1 MRMLTIDDSLVAYQ
15 NDQLQRVPKTFH
27 RYMYDR
33 LPWEGRMVGLV
44 GPRGVGKSTLL
55 LQHMAESSDR
65 EQSLYVSADSLYLA
79 THTLVDLTD
88 SFVKYGGK
96 HLYIDEVHKYKNWSR
111 ELKQIYDTHPDLK
124 VTFTGSSILDIIDG
138 EADLSR
144 RAVIYTMQ
152 GLSFR
157 EYLALFHDI
166 HTPAYSLEQILAHET
181 HKPVDRPLA
190 YFKEYLHHGYYPFS
204 DAEDFP
210 LRIEQIVRQ
219 TIESDIAQY
228 ADLKASTARK
238 LIQLLGVISGIAP
251 MKPNADSLSQEVG
264 VSKNNI
270 SDYLVYLEKAGMIGL
285 LRDNTGGL
293 RGLGKVEKVYLDNP
307 SLMTVL
313 AFGKPDT
320 GSLRETFFYNQ
331 MRVQNHVLASRVSD
345 FTIGEY
351 TFEIGGRKKGK
362 QQIEDVPNGFIVKD
376 DIEYG
381 HHNVVPLWAFG
392 LNY

>member
-1 MRMLTIDDSLVAYQ
+1 MLTIDDSLVAYQ

-27 RYMYDR
+27 RYMFDR

-166 HTPAYSLEQILAHET
+166 HTPAYSLEQILAHEVA
-181 HKPVDRPLA
+181 KPVEHPLA
-190 YFKEYLHHGYYPFS
+190 YFKDYLQRGYYPFS
-204 DAEDFP
+204 NAEDFP

>member
-1 MRMLTIDDSLVAYQ
+1 MVAIDDSLVAYQ

-166 HTPAYSLEQILAHET
+166 HTPAYTLEQILAHET

-204 DAEDFP
+204 NAEDFP
-210 LRIEQIVRQ
+210 LRMEQIVRQ

-345 FTIGEY
+345 FAIGEY

-362 QQIEDVPNGFIVKD
+362 QQIEDVPNGFIVRD

>member
-1 MRMLTIDDSLVAYQ
+1 MLTIDDSLVAYQ

-124 VTFTGSSILDIIDG
+124 VTFAGSSILDIIDG

-166 HTPAYSLEQILAHET
+166 HTPAYTLEQILAHET

-204 DAEDFP
+204 NAEDFP
-210 LRIEQIVRQ
+210 LRMEQIVRQ

>member
-1 MRMLTIDDSLVAYQ
+1 MITIDDSLVAYQ
-15 NDQLQRVPKTFH
+15 NDQLQRVPKAFH

-33 LPWEGRMVGLV
+33 FPWEGRMVGLV

-65 EQSLYVSADSLYLA
+65 EQSMYISADSLYLA
-79 THTLVDLTD
+79 TLTLVDLTD

-166 HTPAYSLEQILAHET
+166 HTPAYSLEQILAHGVA
-181 HKPVDRPLA
+181 KPVDHPLA
-190 YFKEYLHHGYYPFS
+190 YFKDYLLRGYYPFS

-210 LRIEQIVRQ
+210 LRMEQIVRQ

-362 QQIEDVPNGFIVKD
+362 QQIEDVANGFIVKD

>member
-1 MRMLTIDDSLVAYQ
+1 MITIDDSLVAYQ
-15 NDQLQRVPKTFH
+15 NDQLQRVPKVFH

-33 LPWEGRMVGLV
+33 LPWESRMVGLV

-55 LQHMAESSDR
+55 LQHMADSTDR
-65 EQSLYVSADSLYLA
+65 EQSMYISADSLYLA

-166 HTPAYSLEQILAHET
+166 HTQPYSLEQILT
-181 HKPVDRPLA
+181 HDISKPVDHPLA
-190 YFKEYLHHGYYPFS
+190 YFKDYLQHGYYPFS
-204 DAEDFP
+204 DAGDFA
-210 LRIEQIVRQ
+210 LRMEQIVRQ

-293 RGLGKVEKVYLDNP
+293 RGLGKLEKVYIDNP
-307 SLMTVL
+307 GLMTVL

-320 GSLRETFFYNQ
+320 GNLRETFFYNQ
-331 MRVQNHVLASRVSD
+331 MRVQNNVLASRVSD

-362 QQIEDVPNGFIVKD
+362 KQIEDVANGFIVRD

-381 HHNVVPLWAFG
+381 HQNVVPLWAFG

>member
-1 MRMLTIDDSLVAYQ
+1 MVTIDDSLVAYQ

-27 RYMYDR
+27 RYIYDR
-33 LPWEGRMVGLV
+33 FPWEGRMVGLV

-65 EQSLYVSADSLYLA
+65 EQSMYISADSLYLA

-166 HTPAYSLEQILAHET
+166 HTPAYSLEQILAHEVA
-181 HKPVDRPLA
+181 KPVEHPLA
-190 YFKEYLHHGYYPFS
+190 FFKDYLQRGYYPFS
-204 DAEDFP
+204 EAEDFP
-210 LRIEQIVRQ
+210 LRMEQIVRQ

-345 FTIGEY
+345 FAIGEY

-362 QQIEDVPNGFIVKD
+362 QQIEDVANGFIVKD

>member
-1 MRMLTIDDSLVAYQ
+1 MVAIDDSLVAYQ

-157 EYLALFHDI
+157 EYLALFHNI
-166 HTPAYSLEQILAHET
+166 HTPAYTLEQILAHET

-190 YFKEYLHHGYYPFS
+190 YFKDYLHHGYYPFS
-204 DAEDFP
+204 NAEDFP
-210 LRIEQIVRQ
+210 LRMEQIVRQ

-313 AFGKPDT
+313 AFDKPDT

-331 MRVQNHVLASRVSD
+331 MRVQNRVLASRVSD

>member
-166 HTPAYSLEQILAHET
+166 HTPAYTLEQILAHET

-204 DAEDFP
+204 NAEDFP
-210 LRIEQIVRQ
+210 LRMEQIVRQ

-331 MRVQNHVLASRVSD
+331 MRVQNRVLASRVSD

>member
-1 MRMLTIDDSLVAYQ
+1 MVAIDDSLVAYQ
-15 NDQLQRVPKTFH
+15 NDQLQRVPNTFH
-27 RYMYDR
+27 RYMFDR

-166 HTPAYSLEQILAHET
+166 HTPAYSLEQILAHEVA
-181 HKPVDRPLA
+181 KPVEHPLA
-190 YFKEYLHHGYYPFS
+190 YFKDYLQRGYYPFS

-210 LRIEQIVRQ
+210 LRMEQIVRQ

-345 FTIGEY
+345 FTISEY

-362 QQIEDVPNGFIVKD
+362 QQIEDVPNGCIVKD

>member
-1 MRMLTIDDSLVAYQ
+1 MLTIDDSLVAYQ

-166 HTPAYSLEQILAHET
+166 HTPAYTLEQILAHET

-204 DAEDFP
+204 NAEDFP
-210 LRIEQIVRQ
+210 LRMEQIVRQ

-331 MRVQNHVLASRVSD
+331 MRVQNRVLASRVSD

>member
-1 MRMLTIDDSLVAYQ
+1 MVTIDDSLVAYQ

-33 LPWEGRMVGLV
+33 FPWEGRMVGLV

-65 EQSLYVSADSLYLA
+65 EQSMYVSADSLYLA
-79 THTLVDLTD
+79 THMLVDLTD

-166 HTPAYSLEQILAHET
+166 HTPAYSLEQILAHEVA
-181 HKPVDRPLA
+181 KPVEHPLA
-190 YFKEYLHHGYYPFS
+190 YFKDYLQRGYYPFS

-345 FTIGEY
+345 FTISEY

-362 QQIEDVPNGFIVKD
+362 QQIEDVANGFIVKD

>member
-1 MRMLTIDDSLVAYQ
+1 MLTIDDSLVAYQ

-166 HTPAYSLEQILAHET
+166 HTPAYTLEQILAHET
-181 HKPVDRPLA
+181 HKPVDHPLA

-204 DAEDFP
+204 NAEDFP
-210 LRIEQIVRQ
+210 LRMEQIVRQ

-313 AFGKPDT
+313 AFDKPDT

>member
-1 MRMLTIDDSLVAYQ
+1 MHMVAIDDSLVAYQ

-166 HTPAYSLEQILAHET
+166 HTPAYSLEQILAHEVA
-181 HKPVDRPLA
+181 KPVEHPLA
-190 YFKEYLHHGYYPFS
+190 YFKDYLQRGYYPFC

>member
-1 MRMLTIDDSLVAYQ
+1 MVTIDDSLVAYQ
-15 NDQLQRVPKTFH
+15 NDQLQRVPKAFH

-33 LPWEGRMVGLV
+33 FPWEGRMVGLV

-65 EQSLYVSADSLYLA
+65 EQSLYISADSLYLA
-79 THTLVDLTD
+79 THKLVDLTD

-166 HTPAYSLEQILAHET
+166 HTPAYSLEQILAHEVA
-181 HKPVDRPLA
+181 KPVDHPLA
-190 YFKEYLHHGYYPFS
+190 YFKDYLQRGYYPFS

-210 LRIEQIVRQ
+210 LRMEQIVRQ

-331 MRVQNHVLASRVSD
+331 MRVQNHVQASRVSD

-362 QQIEDVPNGFIVKD
+362 QQIEDVANGFIVKD

>member
-1 MRMLTIDDSLVAYQ
+1 MVTIDDSLVAYQ
-15 NDQLQRVPKTFH
+15 NDQLQRVPKAFH

-33 LPWEGRMVGLV
+33 FPWEGRMVGLV

-166 HTPAYSLEQILAHET
+166 HTPAYSLEQILAHEVA
-181 HKPVDRPLA
+181 KPVDHPLA
-190 YFKEYLHHGYYPFS
+190 YFKDYLQRGYYPFS

-210 LRIEQIVRQ
+210 LRMEQIVRQ

-331 MRVQNHVLASRVSD
+331 MRVQNHVQASRVSD

-362 QQIEDVPNGFIVKD
+362 QQIEDVANGFIVKD

>member
-1 MRMLTIDDSLVAYQ
+1 MLTIDDSLVAYQ

-313 AFGKPDT
+313 AFDKPDT

-331 MRVQNHVLASRVSD
+331 MRVQNRVLASRVSD

>member
-1 MRMLTIDDSLVAYQ
+1 MVAIDDSLVAYQ

-166 HTPAYSLEQILAHET
+166 HTPAYTLEQILAHET

-190 YFKEYLHHGYYPFS
+190 YFKEYLQRGYYPFS
-204 DAEDFP
+204 NAEDFP
-210 LRIEQIVRQ
+210 LRMEQIVRQ

>member
-1 MRMLTIDDSLVAYQ
+1 MVAIDDSLVAYQ

-166 HTPAYSLEQILAHET
+166 HTPAYTLEQILAHET

-204 DAEDFP
+204 NAEDFP
-210 LRIEQIVRQ
+210 LRMEQIVRQ

-313 AFGKPDT
+313 TFDKPDT

-331 MRVQNHVLASRVSD
+331 MRVQNRVLASRVSD

>member
-1 MRMLTIDDSLVAYQ
+1 MVAIDDSLVAYQ

-166 HTPAYSLEQILAHET
+166 HTPAYTLEQILAHET

-204 DAEDFP
+204 NAEDFP
-210 LRIEQIVRQ
+210 LRMEQIVRQ

-345 FTIGEY
+345 FAIGEY

>member
-1 MRMLTIDDSLVAYQ
+1 MLTIDDSLVAYQ

-313 AFGKPDT
+313 AFDKPDT

>member
-1 MRMLTIDDSLVAYQ
+1 MLTIDDSLVAYQ

-27 RYMYDR
+27 RYMFDR

-88 SFVKYGGK
+88 CFVKYGGK

-111 ELKQIYDTHPDLK
+111 ELKQMYDTHPDLK

-181 HKPVDRPLA
+181 HKPVEHPLA
-190 YFKEYLHHGYYPFS
+190 YFKDYLQRGYYPFS
-204 DAEDFP
+204 NAEDFP

-307 SLMTVL
+307 GLMTVL

>member
-1 MRMLTIDDSLVAYQ
+1 MITIDDSLVAYQ
-15 NDQLQRVPKTFH
+15 NDQLQRVPKAFH

-33 LPWEGRMVGLV
+33 FPWEGRMVGLV

-65 EQSLYVSADSLYLA
+65 EQSLYISADSLYLA
-79 THTLVDLTD
+79 THKLVDMTD
-88 SFVKYGGK
+88 NFVKYGGK

-166 HTPAYSLEQILAHET
+166 HTPAYSLEQILAHEVS
-181 HKPVDRPLA
+181 KPLEHPLA
-190 YFKEYLHHGYYPFS
+190 YFKDYLQRGYYPFS

-210 LRIEQIVRQ
+210 LRMEQIVRQ

>member
-1 MRMLTIDDSLVAYQ
+1 MLTIDDSLVAYQ

-270 SDYLVYLEKAGMIGL
+270 SNYLVYLEKAGMIGL

-345 FTIGEY
+345 FTIDEY

>member
-1 MRMLTIDDSLVAYQ
+1 MVAIDDSLVAYQ

-166 HTPAYSLEQILAHET
+166 HTPAYTLEQILAHET

-190 YFKEYLHHGYYPFS
+190 YFKDYLHHGYYPFS
-204 DAEDFP
+204 NAEDFP
-210 LRIEQIVRQ
+210 LRMEQIVRQ

>member
-1 MRMLTIDDSLVAYQ
+1 MLTIDDSLVAYQ

-166 HTPAYSLEQILAHET
+166 HTPAYTLEQILAHET

-190 YFKEYLHHGYYPFS
+190 YFKDYLQRGYYPFS
-204 DAEDFP
+204 NAEDFP

-307 SLMTVL
+307 SLMAVL

>member
-166 HTPAYSLEQILAHET
+166 HTPAYTLEQILAHET
-181 HKPVDRPLA
+181 HKPVDHPLA

-204 DAEDFP
+204 NAEDFP
-210 LRIEQIVRQ
+210 LRMEQIVRQ

-313 AFGKPDT
+313 AFDKPDT

>member
-1 MRMLTIDDSLVAYQ
+1 MVAIDDSLVAYQ

-27 RYMYDR
+27 RYKYDR
-33 LPWEGRMVGLV
+33 FPWEGRMVGLV

-96 HLYIDEVHKYKNWSR
+96 HLYIDEMHKYKNWSR

-166 HTPAYSLEQILAHET
+166 HTPAYTLEQILAHET

-190 YFKEYLHHGYYPFS
+190 YFKDYLHHGYYPFS
-204 DAEDFP
+204 NAEDFP
-210 LRIEQIVRQ
+210 LRMEQIVRQ

>member
-1 MRMLTIDDSLVAYQ
+1 MITIDDSLVAYQ
-15 NDQLQRVPKTFH
+15 NDQLQRVPKAFH

-33 LPWEGRMVGLV
+33 FPWEGRMVGLV

-65 EQSLYVSADSLYLA
+65 EQSLYISADSLYLA
-79 THTLVDLTD
+79 TRTLVDLTD

-166 HTPAYSLEQILAHET
+166 HTPAYSLEQILAHEVA
-181 HKPVDRPLA
+181 KPVEHPLA
-190 YFKEYLHHGYYPFS
+190 YFKDYLQRGYYPFS

-210 LRIEQIVRQ
+210 LRMEQIVRQ

-345 FTIGEY
+345 FTIGAY

-362 QQIEDVPNGFIVKD
+362 QQIEDVANGFIVKD

>member
-1 MRMLTIDDSLVAYQ
+1 MVAIDDSLVAYQ
-15 NDQLQRVPKTFH
+15 NDQLLRVPKAFH

-55 LQHMAESSDR
+55 LQHMAESGDR
-65 EQSLYVSADSLYLA
+65 EQSLYISADALYLT
-79 THTLVDLTD
+79 THMLVDLAD

-96 HLYIDEVHKYKNWSR
+96 HMYIDEVHKYRNWSR
-111 ELKQIYDTHPDLK
+111 ELKQMYDTHPDLK

-166 HTPAYSLEQILAHET
+166 HTPVSTLEQILAHEVS
-181 HKPVDRPLA
+181 KPVEHPLA
-190 YFKEYLHHGYYPFS
+190 YFKDYLQRGYYPFS
-204 DAEDFP
+204 HAEDFP
-210 LRIEQIVRQ
+210 LRMEQIVRQ

-293 RGLGKVEKVYLDNP
+293 RGLGKVEKVYIDNP

-331 MRVQNHVLASRVSD
+331 VRVQNRVLASRVSN

-362 QQIEDVPNGFIVKD
+362 QQIENVPNGFVVKD

-381 HHNVVPLWAFG
+381 HHNIIPLWAFG
-392 LNY
+392 MNY